1 VERWEPVFLAIF
13 SMASAC
19 LCCPIRH
26 VVVLVPAGSS
36 KSAASGRLSLHFGS
50 RGRAIQKPCLKP
62 LRTAQAVARQLQARH
77 IGLAAVL

>member
-19 LCCPIRH
+19 LCCPIHH

-50 RGRAIQKPCLKP
+50 RVRAIQKSCLMP
-62 LRTAQAVARQLQARH
+62 MRTAQVVARQLQARH